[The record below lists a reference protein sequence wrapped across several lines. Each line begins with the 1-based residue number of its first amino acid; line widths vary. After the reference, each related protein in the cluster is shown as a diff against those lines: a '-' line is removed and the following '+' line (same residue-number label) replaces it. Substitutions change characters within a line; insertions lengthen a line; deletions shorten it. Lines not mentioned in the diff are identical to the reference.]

1 MKKVIENKQIKNAI
15 TIVMALYCV
24 LSPIK
29 TFAENN
35 RKIGYLIEPADTIIY
50 RADSLIVKQL
60 RKKGVRFSHNNS
72 VTLLTTGQE
81 KFDDLFKAIDQARS
95 SIHLEYFNFRN
106 DSINNELIRHLA
118 AKAKEGVE
126 VRAVFDGFGNAS
138 NNRPMKK
145 HNIEAIRKQGIEIY
159 EFKPMEFPWLQDIFN
174 RDHRKIVIIDGKIA
188 YTGGMNVAD
197 YYIKGTEI
205 VGSWHDMH
213 CRIEGDEVNT
223 LQKIFLRMWFLVSGQ
238 KVYGAK
244 YYRGI
249 TNADYI
255 NDLKKDTCRS
265 AGNKMLGIINRE
277 RHVTKDIIRCFYIN
291 AINDAKDSIKLIN
304 PYFTLSH
311 SLKKAFRNAI
321 KRGVKVEILL
331 SVKSDIPLTPDCG
344 FFNAH
349 QLMKAGC
356 QIWLYKPGFHH
367 TKIIMVDGQFCT
379 VGSANLNARSLR
391 WDREENA
398 VIIDACTTHE
408 LNQIFE
414 QQKKDSFLL
423 TEEKWKQWRTPW
435 QRFRGWFAHLL
446 SPFL

>member
-35 RKIGYLIEPADTIIY
+35 RKIGYLIGPADTIIY

-81 KFDDLFKAIDQARS
+81 KFDDLFKAIDQAKS
-95 SIHLEYFNFRN
+95 SIHLEYFNFH
-106 DSINNELIRHLA
+106 NELIRHLA

-126 VRAVFDGFGNAS
+126 VRAIFDGFGNAS

-238 KVYGAK
+238 KIYGAK

-265 AGNKMLGIINRE
+265 AGNKMVGIINRE
-277 RHVTKDIIRCFYIN
+277 PHVTKDIIRYFYIN